1 MQGYTSRKGQR
12 DVVAR
17 KLNPLESVMSL
28 DVAEAVPLLLPVGE
42 FPVHEVWYSP
52 FGAGPDCLGDQRIRR
67 SLVPMLDQG
76 QALLETRLPLSCVA
90 YELGETNQA
99 VAEKRADKDTPVKES
114 RSLPA
119 HSLEILP
126 VVPERLPLSDRR
138 LIVDGG
144 DPLNKDVVERN
155 LPDRHPVLCGSP
167 DHVPSLIV
175 DLSRQ
180 PVVEGGHTQGGHV
193 VPLHRIVVLWRG
205 LRQLLG
211 EREEVDP
218 DPGLSHSVDRSIRIL
233 QELEPLRLEAG
244 NADHPS
250 LNLNALAANLHESPQ
265 ASTIASAQLSTYV
278 NGMVLEPPRCRKTP
292 NVPIP
297 TQRAMSSLWDP
308 QPLSILMRAVTT
320 EF

>member
-17 KLNPLESVMSL
+17 QHNPLESVML
-28 DVAEAVPLLLPVGE
+28 LEVAEAVPLLLPVGD
-42 FPVHEVWYSP
+42 FPVQEVWYSP

-67 SLVPMLDQG
+67 SLVPMLDHG
-76 QALLETRLPLSCVA
+76 QDLHETRLPLSCVA

-193 VPLHRIVVLWRG
+193 VPLHRVAIFRRSV
-205 LRQLLG
+205 RQLLH
-211 EREEVDP
+211 ECEKVDP
-218 DPGLSHSVDRSIRIL
+218 DSGFTKAGERRIRIFK
-233 QELEPLRLEAG
+233 ELESV
-244 NADHPS
+244 S
-250 LNLNALAANLHESPQ
+250 L
-265 ASTIASAQLSTYV
+265 
-278 NGMVLEPPRCRKTP
+278 KTCYP
-292 NVPIP
+292 DE
-297 TQRAMSSLWDP
+297 SSLDP
-308 QPLSILMRAVTT
+308 DLLVAGPHKSTPFPCHPVGYGRRGRNPDIHRT
-320 EF
+320 ENLPTSEEPEATIENPPGYSRCYLNR